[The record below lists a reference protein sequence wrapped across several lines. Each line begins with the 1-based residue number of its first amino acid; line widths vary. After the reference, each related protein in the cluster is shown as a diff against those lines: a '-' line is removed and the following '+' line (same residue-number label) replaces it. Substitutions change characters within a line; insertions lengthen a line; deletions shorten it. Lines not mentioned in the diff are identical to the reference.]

1 MNMLSLLREWLAR
14 HFGSQAKLYK
24 RFKELLGFY
33 PRNVSFY
40 IQALTLPL
48 QNQDKADYIATS
60 YERLEFL
67 GDAVLQLVV
76 TDYIF
81 RHYPH
86 FDEGEMT
93 ELRAK
98 VVNTDYLVEMAQRL
112 LLPSLLELFKQPLPK
127 RKDYLADMVEALIG
141 AIYVDRGPRYARR
154 FIHKRLFPLIR
165 WNEIERTEFN
175 YKGKLLE
182 YVQQKQLGQVEFQVQ
197 ERRRLRGEDYFVVSL
212 KINNQIISYGTGS
225 RKKEA
230 EQQAART
237 ALKLLSS

>member
-1 MNMLSLLREWLAR
+1 MLSALRLWIAR
-14 HFGSQAKLYK
+14 HFGPKAKIYK

-33 PRNVSFY
+33 PRDIAY
-40 IQALTLPL
+40 YTQAITLPL
-48 QNQDKADYIATS
+48 QNQEKADYIASS

-112 LLPSLLELFKQPLPK
+112 LIPSLLELFPQPLPK
-127 RKDYLADMVEALIG
+127 RNDYLADIVEALIG

-165 WNEIERTEFN
+165 WKEVEQTEFN

-182 YVQQKQLGQVEFQVQ
+182 YVQQRQLGQVEFQLQ
-197 ERRRLRGEDYFVVSL
+197 ERRRSRGEDYFVVCIKL
-212 KINNQIISYGTGS
+212 NNQIISYGTGS

>member
-1 MNMLSLLREWLAR
+1 MLSALQLWIAR
-14 HFGSQAKLYK
+14 HFGPKAKIYK
-24 RFKELLGFY
+24 RFKEILGFY
-33 PRNVSFY
+33 PRDIAY
-40 IQALTLPL
+40 YTQAITLPH
-48 QNQDKADYIATS
+48 QNQEKADYIASS

-112 LLPSLLELFKQPLPK
+112 LIPSLLELIPQPLPK
-127 RKDYLADMVEALIG
+127 RNDYLADIVEALIG
-141 AIYVDRGPRYARR
+141 AIYMDRGPRYAHR

-165 WNEIERTEFN
+165 WKEVEQTEFN

-182 YVQQKQLGQVEFQVQ
+182 YVQQRQLGQIEFQLQ
-197 ERRRLRGEDYFVVSL
+197 ERRRSRGEDYFVVCIKL
-212 KINNQIISYGTGS
+212 NNQIISYGTGS

>member
-1 MNMLSLLREWLAR
+1 MLSGLRLWIAR
-14 HFGSQAKLYK
+14 HFGPKAKIYK
-24 RFKELLGFY
+24 RFKEILGFY
-33 PRNVSFY
+33 PRDIAY
-40 IQALTLPL
+40 YTQALTLPL
-48 QNQDKADYIATS
+48 QNQEKADYIASS

-98 VVNTDYLVEMAQRL
+98 VVNTDHLVEMAQRL
-112 LLPSLLELFKQPLPK
+112 LIPSLLELFPQPLPK
-127 RKDYLADMVEALIG
+127 RNDYLADIVEALIG

-165 WNEIERTEFN
+165 WKEVEQTEFN

-182 YVQQKQLGQVEFQVQ
+182 YVQQRQLGQIEFQLQ
-197 ERRRLRGEDYFVVSL
+197 ERRRSRGENYFVVCIKL
-212 KINNQIISYGTGS
+212 NNQIISYGTGS

>member
-1 MNMLSLLREWLAR
+1 MLSALQLWIAR
-14 HFGSQAKLYK
+14 HFGPKAKLYK

-33 PRNVSFY
+33 PKDIAHY
-40 IQALTLPL
+40 TQALTLPL
-48 QNQDKADYIATS
+48 QNQEKADYIASS

-112 LLPSLLELFKQPLPK
+112 LIPSLLELFPQPLPK
-127 RKDYLADMVEALIG
+127 RNDYLADIVEALIG

-165 WNEIERTEFN
+165 WKEVEQTEFN

-182 YVQQKQLGQVEFQVQ
+182 YVQQRQLGQIEFQLQ
-197 ERRRLRGEDYFVVSL
+197 ERRRSRGEDYFVVCIKL
-212 KINNQIISYGTGS
+212 NNQIISYGTGS

>member
-1 MNMLSLLREWLAR
+1 MLSALRLWIAR
-14 HFGSQAKLYK
+14 HFGPKAKLYK

-33 PRNVSFY
+33 PKDIAHY
-40 IQALTLPL
+40 TQALTLPL
-48 QNQDKADYIATS
+48 QNQEKADYIASS

-112 LLPSLLELFKQPLPK
+112 LIPSLLELFPQPLPK
-127 RKDYLADMVEALIG
+127 RNDYLADIVEALIG

-165 WNEIERTEFN
+165 WKEVEQTEFN

-182 YVQQKQLGQVEFQVQ
+182 YVQQRQLGQIEFQVQ
-197 ERRRLRGEDYFVVSL
+197 ERRRSRGEDFFVVCIKL
-212 KINNQIISYGTGS
+212 NNQIISYGTGS

>member
-1 MNMLSLLREWLAR
+1 MRIWWQRLFGPERIAYRRYRELIGTWPKDLSWYRAA
-14 HFGSQAKLYK
+14 F
-24 RFKELLGFY
+24 
-33 PRNVSFY
+33 
-40 IQALTLPL
+40 TLPTSTPSREAYL
-48 QNQDKADYIATS
+48 LHS

-98 VVNTDYLVEMAQRL
+98 VVNTEFLTEIAQHL
-112 LLPSLLELFKQPLPK
+112 MLPSLILTEASALP
-127 RKDYLADMVEALIG
+127 RRQDYLADMVEAVIG
-141 AIYVDRGPRYARR
+141 AIYIDLGYKAAYR
-154 FIHKRLFPLIR
+154 FIHKKIFPFINWSR
-165 WNEIERTEFN
+165 VEAAEFN

-182 YVQQKQLGQVEFQVQ
+182 LVQQRQLGQVEFVVQ
-197 ERRRLRGEDYFVVSL
+197 ERRRTSRGEVFLVRL
-212 KINNQIISYGTGS
+212 RLNGKEISTGTGL

-230 EQQAART
+230 EQAAARA
-237 ALKLLSS
+237 ALRLLSE

>member
-1 MNMLSLLREWLAR
+1 MFSGLRLWIAR
-14 HFGSQAKLYK
+14 HFGPKAKIYK

-33 PRNVSFY
+33 PRDIAY
-40 IQALTLPL
+40 YTQALTLPL
-48 QNQDKADYIATS
+48 QNQEKADYIASS

-81 RHYPH
+81 RHYPY

-112 LLPSLLELFKQPLPK
+112 LIPSLLELFPQPLPK
-127 RKDYLADMVEALIG
+127 RNDYLADIVEALIG
-141 AIYVDRGPRYARR
+141 AIYVDRGPGYARR

-165 WNEIERTEFN
+165 WKEVEQTEFN

-182 YVQQKQLGQVEFQVQ
+182 YVQQRQLGQIEFQVQ
-197 ERRRLRGEDYFVVSL
+197 ERRRSRGEDFFVVCIKL
-212 KINNQIISYGTGS
+212 NNQIISYGTGS

>member
-1 MNMLSLLREWLAR
+1 MLSALRLWIAR
-14 HFGSQAKLYK
+14 HFGPKAKLYK

-33 PRNVSFY
+33 PKDIAHY
-40 IQALTLPL
+40 TQALTLPL
-48 QNQDKADYIATS
+48 QNQEKADYIASS

-112 LLPSLLELFKQPLPK
+112 LIPSLLELFPQPLPK
-127 RKDYLADMVEALIG
+127 RNDYLADIVEALIG

-165 WNEIERTEFN
+165 WKEVEQTEFN

-182 YVQQKQLGQVEFQVQ
+182 YVQQRQLGQIEFQLQ
-197 ERRRLRGEDYFVVSL
+197 ERRRSRGEDYFVVCIKL
-212 KINNQIISYGTGS
+212 NNQIISYGTGS